1 MNAVYQGYHNR
12 VVALKGKNGGGWLT
26 MADQCGRCRGKLGI
40 SISLSSGTMAGQWVR
55 IKACEVGDEREGAN
69 EDMFKR
75 SYKMCVGMVCLLGM

>member
-55 IKACEVGDEREGAN
+55 IKACGKFRGYITEKRVEWVMKDERG
-69 EDMFKR
+69 
-75 SYKMCVGMVCLLGM
+75 